1 MPRNTFA
8 MSTGNPKH
16 TKSHKT
22 TTTTILTN
30 QKTNDMKKHLHLLGI
45 LLLTCVMGACSDD
58 DKQSYDSEQL
68 EGRWQLESVSPEDME
83 DAFAT
88 MSGLTNTRDLYRGYV
103 EYNSDGTWREVKSGY
118 RILFGQGTWTVS
130 GDKLNLIAIEE
141 DLSLPMSYNIRELTD
156 DNLVLTTASYHNVPL
171 SEAITLTYKRY

>member
-1 MPRNTFA
+1 
-8 MSTGNPKH
+8 
-16 TKSHKT
+16 
-22 TTTTILTN
+22 
-30 QKTNDMKKHLHLLGI
+30 MKKHLHLLGI

-118 RILFGQGTWTVS
+118 RILFGQAHG
-130 GDKLNLIAIEE
+130 
-141 DLSLPMSYNIRELTD
+141 LSAATSST
-156 DNLVLTTASYHNVPL
+156 S
-171 SEAITLTYKRY
+171 

>member
-1 MPRNTFA
+1 
-8 MSTGNPKH
+8 
-16 TKSHKT
+16 
-22 TTTTILTN
+22 
-30 QKTNDMKKHLHLLGI
+30 
-45 LLLTCVMGACSDD
+45 MGACSDD

-68 EGRWQLESVSPEDME
+68 ERRWQLESVSPEEME

-141 DLSLPMSYNIRELTD
+141 DLSLPMSYPWPWKR
-156 DNLVLTTASYHNVPL
+156 TTSSIPIPAVPQV
-171 SEAITLTYKRY
+171 ER

>member
-8 MSTGNPKH
+8 MSTGNPRH

-141 DLSLPMSYNIRELTD
+141 DLSLPMSQHPR
-156 DNLVLTTASYHNVPL
+156 AH
-171 SEAITLTYKRY
+171 R

>member
-1 MPRNTFA
+1 
-8 MSTGNPKH
+8 
-16 TKSHKT
+16 
-22 TTTTILTN
+22 
-30 QKTNDMKKHLHLLGI
+30 MKKHLHLLGI

-58 DKQSYDSEQL
+58 DKQSYDSKQL
-68 EGRWQLESVSPEDME
+68 EGRWQLESISPEEME

-88 MSGLTNTRDLYRGYV
+88 MCGLTNARDLYRGYV

-118 RILFGQGTWTVS
+118 RILFGQGTWSVS
-130 GDKLNLIAIEE
+130 GDKLNLIATEE

-156 DNLVLTTASYHNVPL
+156 DALVLTTGSYHNIPL

>member
-8 MSTGNPKH
+8 MSTGNPRH
-16 TKSHKT
+16 TKSHK

-88 MSGLTNTRDLYRGYV
+88 MCGLTNTRDLYRGYV